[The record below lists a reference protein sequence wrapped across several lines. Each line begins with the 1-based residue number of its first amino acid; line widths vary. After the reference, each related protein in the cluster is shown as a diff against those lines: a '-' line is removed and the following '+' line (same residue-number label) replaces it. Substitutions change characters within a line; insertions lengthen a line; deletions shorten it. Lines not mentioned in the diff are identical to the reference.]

1 MGDAGNPRRP
11 GRTTRVAPQRPP
23 QEGPPQEGPPQEP
36 AERGALPAGPP
47 FGHTGAMGFN
57 PHLKSDKT
65 PADYLLVA
73 VALIVCAGLVIW
85 GILG

>member
-1 MGDAGNPRRP
+1 MGDAGNPLRP
-11 GRTTRVAPQRPP
+11 GRATRVAPQHNS
-23 QEGPPQEGPPQEP
+23 QKGPPQEP
-36 AERGALPAGPP
+36 TEQGALPGGPP

-73 VALIVCAGLVIW
+73 VALIVCTGLVVW

>member
-1 MGDAGNPRRP
+1 
-11 GRTTRVAPQRPP
+11 
-23 QEGPPQEGPPQEP
+23 
-36 AERGALPAGPP
+36 
-47 FGHTGAMGFN
+47 MGFN

>member
-1 MGDAGNPRRP
+1 MTLGTPGGRAARPALRRSA
-11 GRTTRVAPQRPP
+11 RRRN
-23 QEGPPQEGPPQEP
+23 PPQEGPPQEP